1 MAQAALVVLRN
12 LTLSMNNFAVKRSQ
26 LEES

>member
-12 LTLSMNNFAVKRSQ
+12 LTLSMNNFAVKRSH